1 MKFFNNKLSRINLLI
16 LVGILTYLYTNMS
29 NSDGYGAAIA
39 KASPSV
45 INISSKK
52 NIDTRSFNGR
62 LPNDLM
68 GSGIII
74 SNDGYIITNL
84 HVIEG
89 TRSIEVELDDGQVY
103 TASLIGFDERSDLAV
118 IKITPIDTLQPI
130 EVSNSSSVQIG
141 DQVIAIG
148 NAFGLGKT
156 FTSGIISAT
165 GRDYGNPYLEL
176 IQTDAA
182 INPGNSGGALINH
195 KGNLI
200 GMNTKIFS
208 QTGSYAGIGFA
219 LPANKM
225 IEVASEIIQYGSVKR
240 SWIGD
245 FRVKVKRFLLNNN
258 PTYGLEILELRNY
271 GPLFNSG
278 KIKPGAIILSINNES
293 PTWENLTGALKNS
306 FPGDEIDFQILQ
318 NSNLKDYKVV
328 TEAIP
333 AQWVTHLS
341 RWDLVFLKTKQ
352 YPPLHH
358 LLESFQ
364 SLLLTCIHMLR

>member
-1 MKFFNNKLSRINLLI
+1 M
-16 LVGILTYLYTNMS
+16 
-29 NSDGYGAAIA
+29 
-39 KASPSV
+39 
-45 INISSKK
+45 
-52 NIDTRSFNGR
+52 
-62 LPNDLM
+62 
-68 GSGIII
+68 
-74 SNDGYIITNL
+74 
-84 HVIEG
+84 
-89 TRSIEVELDDGQVY
+89 
-103 TASLIGFDERSDLAV
+103 IGFDERSDLAV
-118 IKITPIDTLQPI
+118 IKITPIDTLKPI

-333 AQWVTHLS
+333 SQ
-341 RWDLVFLKTKQ
+341 
-352 YPPLHH
+352 
-358 LLESFQ
+358 
-364 SLLLTCIHMLR
+364 

>member
-1 MKFFNNKLSRINLLI
+1 MRFFNNKLSRINFLI
-16 LVGILTYLYTNMS
+16 LLGILTYLYTNMS
-29 NSDGYGAAIA
+29 NDNGYVEAIS

-45 INISSKK
+45 INIRSAK
-52 NIDTRSFNGR
+52 NIETRLFDGASE
-62 LPNDLM
+62 NDVI

-74 SNDGYIITNL
+74 SNDGYIITNM

-89 TRSIEVELDDGQVY
+89 KRLINVELDDGQVY
-103 TASLIGFDERSDLAV
+103 NASLIGFDERSDLAV
-118 IKITPIDTLQPI
+118 IKIVPSDPLTPI

-208 QTGSYAGIGFA
+208 KTGSYTGIGFA

-225 IEVASEIIQYGSVKR
+225 IEVASEIIQFGSVKR

-245 FRVKVKRFLLNNN
+245 FRVKAKRFLLNNELA
-258 PTYGLEILELRNY
+258 YGLEILELRNY
-271 GPLFNSG
+271 GPLFNSE
-278 KIKPGAIILSINNES
+278 KIKPGDIILSINNES

-306 FPGDEIDFQILQ
+306 FPGDEINFQILQ
-318 NSNLKDYKVV
+318 DFEVNNYIVF

-333 AQWVTHLS
+333 V
-341 RWDLVFLKTKQ
+341 K
-352 YPPLHH
+352 
-358 LLESFQ
+358 
-364 SLLLTCIHMLR
+364 

>member
-1 MKFFNNKLSRINLLI
+1 
-16 LVGILTYLYTNMS
+16 MS
-29 NSDGYGAAIA
+29 NDNGYVEAIS

-45 INISSKK
+45 INIRSAK
-52 NIDTRSFNGR
+52 NIETRLFDGASE
-62 LPNDLM
+62 NDVI

-74 SNDGYIITNL
+74 SNDGYIITNM

-89 TRSIEVELDDGQVY
+89 KRLINVELDDGQVY
-103 TASLIGFDERSDLAV
+103 NASLIGFDERSDLAV
-118 IKITPIDTLQPI
+118 IKIVPSDPLTPI

-208 QTGSYAGIGFA
+208 KTGSYTGIGFA

-225 IEVASEIIQYGSVKR
+225 IEVASEIIQFGTVKR

-245 FRVKVKRFLLNNN
+245 FRVKAKRFLLNNELA
-258 PTYGLEILELRNY
+258 YGLEILELRNY
-271 GPLFNSG
+271 GPLFNSE
-278 KIKPGAIILSINNES
+278 KIKPGDIILSINNES

-306 FPGDEIDFQILQ
+306 FPGDEINFQILQ
-318 NSNLKDYKVV
+318 DFEVNNYTVF
-328 TEAIP
+328 TEAMP
-333 AQWVTHLS
+333 V
-341 RWDLVFLKTKQ
+341 K
-352 YPPLHH
+352 
-358 LLESFQ
+358 
-364 SLLLTCIHMLR
+364 

>member
-1 MKFFNNKLSRINLLI
+1 MRLFNNKLSRINFLI
-16 LVGILTYLYTNMS
+16 LIGILTYLYANMS
-29 NSDGYGAAIA
+29 NENTYVEAIL

-52 NIDTRSFNGR
+52 NNGTRLFNGGGK
-62 LPNDLM
+62 NAVV

-89 TRSIEVELDDGQVY
+89 TRIVEVEMDSGQVY
-103 TASLIGFDERSDLAV
+103 PASLIGFDQRSDLAV
-118 IKITPIDTLQPI
+118 IKINPEVNLTPI
-130 EVSNSSSVQIG
+130 EVSNSASVQVG

-156 FTSGIISAT
+156 FTSVIISAT

-208 QTGSYAGIGFA
+208 KTGSYTGIGFA

-225 IEVASEIIQYGSVKR
+225 IEVASEIIQYGLVKK
-240 SWIGD
+240 SWVGD
-245 FRVKVKRFLLNNN
+245 FRVKVKRFLLNNK
-258 PTYGLEILELRNY
+258 PTYGLEILELNNY
-271 GPLFNSG
+271 GPLFEDG
-278 KIKPGAIILSINNES
+278 KIKPGAIILSVNDKS
-293 PTWENLTGALKNS
+293 PSWENLTYALNNS
-306 FPGDEIDFQILQ
+306 FPGDEISFQILQ
-318 NSNLKDYKVV
+318 DSNMQNFTVV

-333 AQWVTHLS
+333 GQ
-341 RWDLVFLKTKQ
+341 
-352 YPPLHH
+352 
-358 LLESFQ
+358 
-364 SLLLTCIHMLR
+364 

>member
-1 MKFFNNKLSRINLLI
+1 
-16 LVGILTYLYTNMS
+16 MS
-29 NSDGYGAAIA
+29 NGDGYVEAIS

-45 INISSKK
+45 INITSKGNNETRLFNGKSSKDV
-52 NIDTRSFNGR
+52 I
-62 LPNDLM
+62 

-84 HVIEG
+84 HVIQG
-89 TRSIEVELDDGQVY
+89 TTLIEVELDDGQVY
-103 TASLIGFDERSDLAV
+103 PATLIGFDERSDLAV
-118 IKITPIDTLQPI
+118 IKISAMDALKQI

-208 QTGSYAGIGFA
+208 KTGSYAGIGFA

-245 FRVKVKRFLLNNN
+245 FRVKFKRFLLNKKV
-258 PTYGLEILELRNY
+258 TYGLEILELKNY
-271 GPLFNSG
+271 GPLFNNG
-278 KIKPGAIILSINNES
+278 AVNQGAIILSINDKPPS
-293 PTWENLTGALKNS
+293 WENLTGALNNS
-306 FPGDEIDFQILQ
+306 FPGDEINFQILQ
-318 NSNLKDYKVV
+318 DSNVKTLKI
-328 TEAIP
+328 T
-333 AQWVTHLS
+333 
-341 RWDLVFLKTKQ
+341 TKAM
-352 YPPLHH
+352 PN
-358 LLESFQ
+358 
-364 SLLLTCIHMLR
+364 

>member
-1 MKFFNNKLSRINLLI
+1 MRLFNNKLSRINFLI
-16 LVGILTYLYTNMS
+16 LVGILTYLFANMS
-29 NSDGYGAAIA
+29 NEDAYVEAIL

-52 NIDTRSFNGR
+52 NNGSR
-62 LPNDLM
+62 LYNDASKNEVI

-74 SNDGYIITNL
+74 SNEGYIITNL

-89 TRSIEVELDDGQVY
+89 TKIVEVEMDNGQIY
-103 TASLIGFDERSDLAV
+103 PASLIGFDRRSDLAV
-118 IKITPIDTLQPI
+118 IKINPMDALKPI
-130 EVSNSSSVQIG
+130 EVSNSESVRVG

-208 QTGSYAGIGFA
+208 KTGSYAGIGFA

-225 IEVASEIIQYGSVKR
+225 IEVASEIIQFGSVKK
-240 SWIGD
+240 SWVGD
-245 FRVKVKRFLLNNN
+245 FRVKTKRFLLNNKI
-258 PTYGLEILELRNY
+258 TFGLEILELKNY
-271 GPLFNSG
+271 GPLFNDG
-278 KIKPGAIILSINNES
+278 QIKPGAIILSVNEKPPS
-293 PTWENLTGALKNS
+293 WENLTYALNNS
-306 FPGDEIDFQILQ
+306 FPGDQINFKILQ
-318 NSNLKDYKVV
+318 DSNVKNFTV
-328 TEAIP
+328 TTEGIP
-333 AQWVTHLS
+333 DQ
-341 RWDLVFLKTKQ
+341 
-352 YPPLHH
+352 
-358 LLESFQ
+358 
-364 SLLLTCIHMLR
+364 

>member
-1 MKFFNNKLSRINLLI
+1 
-16 LVGILTYLYTNMS
+16 MS
-29 NSDGYGAAIA
+29 NDDGYVEAIS
-39 KASPSV
+39 KASSSV
-45 INISSKK
+45 INITSVK
-52 NIDTRSFNGR
+52 NIETRLFAGASEN
-62 LPNDLM
+62 NVM

-74 SNDGYIITNL
+74 SDDGYIITNM

-89 TRSIEVELDDGQVY
+89 KRLIYVELDDGQVY
-103 TASLIGFDERSDLAV
+103 SASLIGFDERSDLAV
-118 IKITPIDTLQPI
+118 IKILPSDPLKPI
-130 EVSNSSSVQIG
+130 EVSDSSSVQIG

-176 IQTDAA
+176 FQTDAA

-208 QTGSYAGIGFA
+208 KTGSYTGIGFA

-225 IEVASEIIQYGSVKR
+225 IEVASEIIQFGSVRR

-245 FRVKVKRFLLNNN
+245 FRVKVKRFLLNNDL
-258 PTYGLEILELRNY
+258 TYGLEISELKNY

-278 KIKPGAIILSINNES
+278 KIKPGAIILSINNQS
-293 PTWENLTGALKNS
+293 PTWENLTDALKNS

-318 NSNLKDYKVV
+318 NSNVKDHKII

-333 AQWVTHLS
+333 
-341 RWDLVFLKTKQ
+341 TK
-352 YPPLHH
+352 
-358 LLESFQ
+358 
-364 SLLLTCIHMLR
+364 

>member
-1 MKFFNNKLSRINLLI
+1 
-16 LVGILTYLYTNMS
+16 
-29 NSDGYGAAIA
+29 
-39 KASPSV
+39 
-45 INISSKK
+45 
-52 NIDTRSFNGR
+52 
-62 LPNDLM
+62 M

-84 HVIEG
+84 HLIEG
-89 TRSIEVELDDGQVY
+89 TRIIEVELDDGQVY
-103 TASLIGFDERSDLAV
+103 PASLIGFDERSDLAV
-118 IKITPIDTLQPI
+118 IKITSMDALQPI

-245 FRVKVKRFLLNNN
+245 FRVKVKRFLLNKK

-271 GPLFNSG
+271 GPLFNKG

-293 PTWENLTGALKNS
+293 PSWENLTGALKNS
-306 FPGDEIDFQILQ
+306 FPGDEIEFQILQ
-318 NSNLKDYKVV
+318 NSTVKDYKVV
-328 TEAIP
+328 TEGIP
-333 AQWVTHLS
+333 TQ
-341 RWDLVFLKTKQ
+341 
-352 YPPLHH
+352 
-358 LLESFQ
+358 
-364 SLLLTCIHMLR
+364 

>member
-1 MKFFNNKLSRINLLI
+1 
-16 LVGILTYLYTNMS
+16 MS
-29 NSDGYGAAIA
+29 NSDGYVGAIA

-45 INISSKK
+45 INISIKK
-52 NIDTRSFNGR
+52 NIETRSFDRGQ
-62 LPNDLM
+62 LNDLV

-74 SNDGYIITNL
+74 SDDGYVITNL

-89 TRSIEVELDDGQVY
+89 ARIIEVELDDGQVY
-103 TASLIGFDERSDLAV
+103 PASLIGFDERSDLAV
-118 IKITPIDTLQPI
+118 IKITPMDVLKPI
-130 EVSNSSSVQIG
+130 EVSNSSSVQVG

-245 FRVKVKRFLLNNN
+245 FRVKIKRFLLNNK

-278 KIKPGAIILSINNES
+278 KIQPGAIILSVNNQT

-306 FPGDEIDFQILQ
+306 FPGDEISFQILQ
-318 NSNLKDYKVV
+318 NSNVKDYKVI

-333 AQWVTHLS
+333 I
-341 RWDLVFLKTKQ
+341 K
-352 YPPLHH
+352 
-358 LLESFQ
+358 
-364 SLLLTCIHMLR
+364 

>member
-1 MKFFNNKLSRINLLI
+1 MRFFNNKLSRINFLI
-16 LVGILTYLYTNMS
+16 LLGILTYLYTNMS
-29 NSDGYGAAIA
+29 NDNGYVEAIS

-45 INISSKK
+45 INIRSAK
-52 NIDTRSFNGR
+52 NIETRLFDGA
-62 LPNDLM
+62 LENDVI

-74 SNDGYIITNL
+74 SNDGYIITNM

-89 TRSIEVELDDGQVY
+89 KRLINVELDDGQVY
-103 TASLIGFDERSDLAV
+103 KASLIGFDERSDLAV
-118 IKITPIDTLQPI
+118 IKIVPSDPLTPI

-208 QTGSYAGIGFA
+208 KTGSYAGIGFA

-225 IEVASEIIQYGSVKR
+225 IEVASEIIQFGSVKR

-245 FRVKVKRFLLNNN
+245 FRVKAKRFLLNNELA
-258 PTYGLEILELRNY
+258 YGLEILELRNY
-271 GPLFNSG
+271 GPVFNSE

-306 FPGDEIDFQILQ
+306 FPGDEINFQILQ
-318 NSNLKDYKVV
+318 DSEVNNYIVF

-333 AQWVTHLS
+333 V
-341 RWDLVFLKTKQ
+341 K
-352 YPPLHH
+352 
-358 LLESFQ
+358 
-364 SLLLTCIHMLR
+364 

>member
-1 MKFFNNKLSRINLLI
+1 
-16 LVGILTYLYTNMS
+16 MS
-29 NSDGYGAAIA
+29 NSDGYVGAIA
-39 KASPSV
+39 KASSSV
-45 INISSKK
+45 INISIKK
-52 NIDTRSFNGR
+52 NIETRSFDRGQ
-62 LPNDLM
+62 LNDLV

-74 SNDGYIITNL
+74 SDDGYVITNL

-89 TRSIEVELDDGQVY
+89 ARIIEVELDDGQVY
-103 TASLIGFDERSDLAV
+103 PASLIGFDERSDLAV
-118 IKITPIDTLQPI
+118 IKITPMDILKPI
-130 EVSNSSSVQIG
+130 EVSNSSSVQVG

-225 IEVASEIIQYGSVKR
+225 IEVASEIVQYGSVKR

-245 FRVKVKRFLLNNN
+245 FRVKIKRFLLNNK

-278 KIKPGAIILSINNES
+278 KIQPGAIILSINNQT

-306 FPGDEIDFQILQ
+306 FPGDEISFQILQ
-318 NSNLKDYKVV
+318 NSNVKDYKVI

-333 AQWVTHLS
+333 I
-341 RWDLVFLKTKQ
+341 K
-352 YPPLHH
+352 
-358 LLESFQ
+358 
-364 SLLLTCIHMLR
+364 

>member
-1 MKFFNNKLSRINLLI
+1 MRLFDNKLSRINFLI
-16 LVGILTYLYTNMS
+16 LIGILTYLYANMS
-29 NSDGYGAAIA
+29 NEDAYVEAIL

-52 NIDTRSFNGR
+52 NNGTRLFNGGSK
-62 LPNDLM
+62 NAVV

-89 TRSIEVELDDGQVY
+89 TRIVEVEMDSGQVY
-103 TASLIGFDERSDLAV
+103 PASLIGFDQRSDLAV
-118 IKITPIDTLQPI
+118 IKINPEVNLTPI
-130 EVSNSSSVQIG
+130 EVSNSASVQVG

-208 QTGSYAGIGFA
+208 KTGSYTGIGFA

-225 IEVASEIIQYGSVKR
+225 IEVASEIIQYGSVKK
-240 SWIGD
+240 SWVGD
-245 FRVKVKRFLLNNN
+245 FRVKVKRFLLNNK
-258 PTYGLEILELRNY
+258 PTYGLEILELNNY
-271 GPLFNSG
+271 GPLFEDG
-278 KIKPGAIILSINNES
+278 KIKPGAIILSVNDKS
-293 PTWENLTGALKNS
+293 PSWENLTYALNNS
-306 FPGDEIDFQILQ
+306 FPGDEISFQILQ
-318 NSNLKDYKVV
+318 DSNMQNFTVV

-333 AQWVTHLS
+333 DQ
-341 RWDLVFLKTKQ
+341 
-352 YPPLHH
+352 
-358 LLESFQ
+358 
-364 SLLLTCIHMLR
+364 

>member
-1 MKFFNNKLSRINLLI
+1 
-16 LVGILTYLYTNMS
+16 
-29 NSDGYGAAIA
+29 
-39 KASPSV
+39 
-45 INISSKK
+45 
-52 NIDTRSFNGR
+52 
-62 LPNDLM
+62 M

-74 SNDGYIITNL
+74 SNDGYIITNM

-89 TRSIEVELDDGQVY
+89 KRLINVELDDGQVY
-103 TASLIGFDERSDLAV
+103 KASLIGFDERSDLAV
-118 IKITPIDTLQPI
+118 IKIVPSDPLTPI

-208 QTGSYAGIGFA
+208 KTGSYTGIGFA

-225 IEVASEIIQYGSVKR
+225 IEVASEIIQFGSVKR

-245 FRVKVKRFLLNNN
+245 FRVKAKRFLLNNELA
-258 PTYGLEILELRNY
+258 YGLEILELRNY
-271 GPLFNSG
+271 GPLFNSE
-278 KIKPGAIILSINNES
+278 KIKPGDIILSINNES

-306 FPGDEIDFQILQ
+306 FPGDEINFQILQ
-318 NSNLKDYKVV
+318 DFEVNNYTVF
-328 TEAIP
+328 TEAMP
-333 AQWVTHLS
+333 V
-341 RWDLVFLKTKQ
+341 K
-352 YPPLHH
+352 
-358 LLESFQ
+358 
-364 SLLLTCIHMLR
+364 

>member
-1 MKFFNNKLSRINLLI
+1 MRFFKNKLSRINFLI
-16 LVGILTYLYTNMS
+16 LLGILTYLYTNMS
-29 NSDGYGAAIA
+29 NDDGYVEAIS

-45 INISSKK
+45 INISSIK
-52 NIDTRSFNGR
+52 NIETRLFDEASDNGVI
-62 LPNDLM
+62 

-74 SNDGYIITNL
+74 SNDGYIITNM
-84 HVIEG
+84 HIIEG
-89 TRSIEVELDDGQVY
+89 KRLINVELDDGQVY
-103 TASLIGFDERSDLAV
+103 KASLIGFDERSDLAV
-118 IKITPIDTLQPI
+118 IKIVPTSPLTPIKL
-130 EVSNSSSVQIG
+130 SNSSSAQIG

-208 QTGSYAGIGFA
+208 KTGSYSGIGFA

-225 IEVASEIIQYGSVKR
+225 IEVASEIIQFGSVKR

-245 FRVKVKRFLLNNN
+245 FRVKAKRFLLNNELA
-258 PTYGLEILELRNY
+258 YGLEILELRNY
-271 GPLFNSG
+271 GPLFNSE
-278 KIKPGAIILSINNES
+278 KIKPGDIILSINNES

-306 FPGDEIDFQILQ
+306 FPGDEINFQILQ
-318 NSNLKDYKVV
+318 DSEVNNYIVF

-333 AQWVTHLS
+333 V
-341 RWDLVFLKTKQ
+341 K
-352 YPPLHH
+352 
-358 LLESFQ
+358 
-364 SLLLTCIHMLR
+364 

>member
-1 MKFFNNKLSRINLLI
+1 MRLFDNKLSRINFLI
-16 LVGILTYLYTNMS
+16 LIGILTYLSANMS
-29 NSDGYGAAIA
+29 NEDAYVEAIL

-52 NIDTRSFNGR
+52 NNGTKLFNGVSK
-62 LPNDLM
+62 NAVV

-89 TRSIEVELDDGQVY
+89 TRIVEVEMDSGQVY
-103 TASLIGFDERSDLAV
+103 PASLIGFDQRSDLAV
-118 IKITPIDTLQPI
+118 IKINPEVDLKPI
-130 EVSNSSSVQIG
+130 EVSNSASVQVG
-141 DQVIAIG
+141 DQVIAVG

-208 QTGSYAGIGFA
+208 KTGSYAGIGFA
-219 LPANKM
+219 LPANKI
-225 IEVASEIIQYGSVKR
+225 IEVASEIIQYGSVKK
-240 SWIGD
+240 SWVGD
-245 FRVKVKRFLLNNN
+245 FRVKVKRFLLNNK
-258 PTYGLEILELRNY
+258 PTYGLEILELNNY
-271 GPLFNSG
+271 GPLFNDG
-278 KIKPGAIILSINNES
+278 KIRPGAIILSVNDKPPS
-293 PTWENLTGALKNS
+293 WENLTYALNNS
-306 FPGDEIDFQILQ
+306 FPGDEISFQILQ
-318 NSNLKDYKVV
+318 DSNMQNFTVV
-328 TEAIP
+328 TEGIP
-333 AQWVTHLS
+333 DQ
-341 RWDLVFLKTKQ
+341 
-352 YPPLHH
+352 
-358 LLESFQ
+358 
-364 SLLLTCIHMLR
+364 

>member
-1 MKFFNNKLSRINLLI
+1 
-16 LVGILTYLYTNMS
+16 MS
-29 NSDGYGAAIA
+29 NEDAYVEAIL

-52 NIDTRSFNGR
+52 NNGSR
-62 LPNDLM
+62 LYNDASKNEVI

-74 SNDGYIITNL
+74 SNEGYIITNL

-89 TRSIEVELDDGQVY
+89 TKIVEVEMDNGQIY
-103 TASLIGFDERSDLAV
+103 PASLIGFDRRSDLAV
-118 IKITPIDTLQPI
+118 IKINPMDALKPI
-130 EVSNSSSVQIG
+130 EVSNSESVRVG

-208 QTGSYAGIGFA
+208 KTGSYAGIGFA

-225 IEVASEIIQYGSVKR
+225 IEVASEIIQFGSVKK
-240 SWIGD
+240 SWVGD
-245 FRVKVKRFLLNNN
+245 FRVKTKRFLLNNKI
-258 PTYGLEILELRNY
+258 TFGLEILELKNY
-271 GPLFNSG
+271 GPLFNDG
-278 KIKPGAIILSINNES
+278 QIKPGAIILSVNEKPPS
-293 PTWENLTGALKNS
+293 WENLTYALNNS
-306 FPGDEIDFQILQ
+306 FPGDQISFKILQ
-318 NSNLKDYKVV
+318 DSNVKNFTV
-328 TEAIP
+328 TTEGIP
-333 AQWVTHLS
+333 DQ
-341 RWDLVFLKTKQ
+341 
-352 YPPLHH
+352 
-358 LLESFQ
+358 
-364 SLLLTCIHMLR
+364 

>member
-1 MKFFNNKLSRINLLI
+1 MRFFNNKLSRINFLI
-16 LVGILTYLYTNMS
+16 LLGILTYLYTNMS
-29 NSDGYGAAIA
+29 NDNGYVEAIS

-45 INISSKK
+45 INIRSAK
-52 NIDTRSFNGR
+52 NIETRLFDGAIE
-62 LPNDLM
+62 NDVI

-74 SNDGYIITNL
+74 SNDGYIITNM

-89 TRSIEVELDDGQVY
+89 KRLINVELDDGQVY
-103 TASLIGFDERSDLAV
+103 KASLIGFDERSDLAV
-118 IKITPIDTLQPI
+118 IKIVPSDPLTPI

-208 QTGSYAGIGFA
+208 KTGSYTGIGFA

-225 IEVASEIIQYGSVKR
+225 IEVASEIIQFGSVKR

-245 FRVKVKRFLLNNN
+245 FRVKAKRFLLNNELA
-258 PTYGLEILELRNY
+258 YGLEILELRNY
-271 GPLFNSG
+271 GPLFNSE
-278 KIKPGAIILSINNES
+278 KIKPGDIILSINNES

-306 FPGDEIDFQILQ
+306 FPGDEINFQILQ
-318 NSNLKDYKVV
+318 DSEVNNYIVF

-333 AQWVTHLS
+333 V
-341 RWDLVFLKTKQ
+341 K
-352 YPPLHH
+352 
-358 LLESFQ
+358 
-364 SLLLTCIHMLR
+364 

>member
-1 MKFFNNKLSRINLLI
+1 MRLFNNKLSRINFLI
-16 LVGILTYLYTNMS
+16 LICILTYLYANMS
-29 NSDGYGAAIA
+29 NENTYVEAIL

-52 NIDTRSFNGR
+52 NNGARLFNGGAK
-62 LPNDLM
+62 NAVV

-89 TRSIEVELDDGQVY
+89 TRIVEVEMDSGQVY
-103 TASLIGFDERSDLAV
+103 PASLIGFDQRSDLAV
-118 IKITPIDTLQPI
+118 IKINPEVNLTPI
-130 EVSNSSSVQIG
+130 EVSNSASVQVG

-208 QTGSYAGIGFA
+208 KTGSYAGIGFA

-225 IEVASEIIQYGSVKR
+225 IEVASEIIQYGSVKK
-240 SWIGD
+240 SWVGD
-245 FRVKVKRFLLNNN
+245 FRVKVKRFLLNNK
-258 PTYGLEILELRNY
+258 PTYGLEILELNNY
-271 GPLFNSG
+271 GPLFNDG
-278 KIKPGAIILSINNES
+278 NIKPGAIILSVNDKPPS
-293 PTWENLTGALKNS
+293 WENLTYALNNS
-306 FPGDEIDFQILQ
+306 FPGDEISFQILQ
-318 NSNLKDYKVV
+318 DSKMQNFSVV
-328 TEAIP
+328 TEGIP
-333 AQWVTHLS
+333 DQ
-341 RWDLVFLKTKQ
+341 
-352 YPPLHH
+352 
-358 LLESFQ
+358 
-364 SLLLTCIHMLR
+364 